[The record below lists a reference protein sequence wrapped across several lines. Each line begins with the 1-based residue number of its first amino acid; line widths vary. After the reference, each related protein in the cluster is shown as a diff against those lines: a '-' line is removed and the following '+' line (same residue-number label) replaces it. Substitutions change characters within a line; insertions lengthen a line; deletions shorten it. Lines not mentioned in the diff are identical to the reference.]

1 MTSLQ
6 EDHHEL
12 QNLAQ
17 VKGISADKL
26 KVFVNPF
33 HQTLKIN
40 PTDFRFF
47 A

>member
-17 VKGISADKL
+17 AKGISADIEG
-26 KVFVNPF
+26 FRYPASSDA
-33 HQTLKIN
+33 KIN